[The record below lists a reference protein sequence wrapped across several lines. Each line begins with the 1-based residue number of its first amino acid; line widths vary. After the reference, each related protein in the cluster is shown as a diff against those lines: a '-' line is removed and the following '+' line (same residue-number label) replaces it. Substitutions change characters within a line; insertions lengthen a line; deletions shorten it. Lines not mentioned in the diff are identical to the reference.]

1 MLNQVERD
9 RTQFHSIGWYS
20 KENEIKIVETE
31 ILNEVKFINEI
42 NNEVVS
48 TVQFGIRVRV
58 FNRIREF
65 RSKQIGRYLIK
76 WTSIQI

>member
-31 ILNEVKFINEI
+31 MLNEVKFINEI